1 MDRSRQREA
10 GRWDQYYSKIKGD
23 WNGPSPRQFSKMKKS
38 KFLDLLKGREE
49 IEREILLTFST
60 LNQDHVTEDHVD
72 GRHVTE
78 DITAEDHGDGHHVTD
93 TTAAQQQPGDPGP
106 AGEFN
111 TNRQDHGMIDIE
123 ELLNDW
129 LGEAV

>member
-1 MDRSRQREA
+1 MKEDHA
-10 GRWDQYYSKIKGD
+10 DGRHVTKNTHVK
-23 WNGPSPRQFSKMKKS
+23 
-38 KFLDLLKGREE
+38 E
-49 IEREILLTFST
+49 
-60 LNQDHVTEDHVD
+60 DHVDGQHVTWNFSSEDHVD

-93 TTAAQQQPGDPGP
+93 ITAAQQQPGDPRP
-106 AGEFN
+106 AGEL
-111 TNRQDHGMIDIE
+111 NRQDHGMIDIE